1 MRIGIAI
8 SRASSV
14 EPTWTTAHI
23 IQQAAERGHA
33 LRLIEPWD
41 FEIDGEGS
49 VVARAWSIGPGTH
62 TREAICRGLRSRST
76 GRCYVDAAGLDL
88 LLLRINPVDHAV
100 MAFAQLIEALGVTVL
115 SRPATLL
122 KTSHKAYLATL
133 SDVRRPRT
141 MVSRSPGALRIF
153 AESLGRRAS
162 VVVKPARS
170 SGGRGVRWIRDL
182 RSQALEDAVLDSRRR
197 GDGYVVVQ
205 EYLPEAE
212 AGEKRLVW
220 LDGELLG
227 AYLRR
232 RAPGEFRHNLGRGG
246 MPEPATLDASD
257 RAIARELSPH
267 LERDGVWLA
276 GIDVI
281 GGRAVEVNTLNP
293 GGIHLIQHFTG
304 RDVTSQMIQCLE
316 RRVIEGATPIS
327 EAGTERQTLEQR

>member
-23 IQQAAERGHA
+23 IQRAAERGHEV
-33 LRLIEPWD
+33 RLIEPWD
-41 FEIDGEGS
+41 FEIDVKGG
-49 VVARAWSIGPGTH
+49 VVARAWSIGPGAR
-62 TREAICRGLRSRST
+62 TREAICQGLRSRVT
-76 GRCYVDAAGLDL
+76 ARCYVDLAGLDL
-88 LLLRINPVDHAV
+88 LLLRVNPVDHAV
-100 MAFAQLIEALGVTVL
+100 MAFANLVEGLGVTVL

-133 SDVRRPRT
+133 SDVHRPRT

-170 SGGRGVRWIRDL
+170 SGGRGVQWIRDV
-182 RSQALEDAVLDSRRR
+182 RSQALESAVLETRRL

-227 AYLRR
+227 GYLRR

-246 MPEPATLDASD
+246 MPEPAVIEPVDLEIVSQLT
-257 RAIARELSPH
+257 PH
-267 LERDGVWLA
+267 LRKDGVWLA
-276 GIDVI
+276 GLDVI
-281 GGRAVEVNTLNP
+281 GGRVVEVNTLNP
-293 GGIHLIQHFTG
+293 GGVHLIQHFTG
-304 RDVTSQMIQCLE
+304 NDIATQMVQWLE
-316 RRVIEGATPIS
+316 RRALEGATPLS
-327 EAGTERQTLEQR
+327 EAGIERQILEQR